1 MTAPCKS
8 KDGTDCPD
16 RKLNCWSTC
25 EKYKAYKAQ
34 RVLINQRRK
43 KEHDEF
49 DAWNSVFYRPRDKR

>member
-1 MTAPCKS
+1 MNAPCK
-8 KDGTDCPD
+8 DCPD
-16 RKLNCWSTC
+16 RHFNCWNEC
-25 EKYKAYKAQ
+25 EKYKTYKAR